1 MKITAVIVGLA
12 VVLGAAVF
20 YISQNSPEETVP
32 QATVAPVVEAAPAA
46 EAPAAK

>member
-20 YISQNSPEETVP
+20 YISQNSPEEAVA

-46 EAPAAK
+46 K